1 MSRKRSAVVG
11 AILVAV
17 PLVAGG
23 FVWQSREARDGAM
36 LFDQVLRR
44 VSERFVD
51 TVDTTALYEKAA
63 RGLIAQLND
72 PYTTLYTPKEFAA
85 FTQGTNGR
93 YAGVGMQIED
103 IKGNVTVN
111 RVFPNTPAAGAGIAE
126 GDRIIMIDS
135 ASTRGWIVDSVVA
148 KLKGEP
154 GTRVRVRFQRP
165 GVPEAINAT
174 FTRATIHIP
183 AVPFVTMLDGGVGY
197 IPVQGFNETSSAE
210 TIRGIQR
217 LQREGMKSLIL
228 DLRNNPGGILD
239 EAFVMS
245 NLFLPKGKEILS
257 YRGRADMNQQ
267 FIAQEEPML
276 PNMPMVVLVDDGS
289 ASASEIVAGALQDH
303 DRALIVGTTSFG
315 KGLVQSL
322 FRLDGGY
329 ALKMTTA
336 KWFTPSGRSI
346 QRPRK
351 FLNGRFVEEEA
362 PDSMETDSARKARP
376 AFRSDAGRVIYG
388 GGGISPDITVRPDTL
403 TTVEQKAAKQ
413 IAAKVQ
419 EAYTTLAQYAEE
431 LRPQVK
437 NNANFTVLPAWRQE
451 YFRRIIAAKVPVDSA
466 TFFAAPGYVDRLL
479 SNRIAKAAF
488 GDSTVAKRQFAED
501 PQVQKAVELLH
512 RGTTQRELFS
522 MADTLP
528 VSQTRR
534 VRPAV
539 PPRP

>member
-1 MSRKRSAVVG
+1 MG

-51 TVDTTALYEKAA
+51 TVDATALYEKAA
-63 RGLIAQLND
+63 RGMISQLND
-72 PYTTLYTPKEFAA
+72 PYTVLYSPKEYAA

-103 IKGNVTVN
+103 IKGVITVVK
-111 RVFPNTPAAGAGIAE
+111 VFPNTPAAGAGIAE
-126 GDRIIMIDS
+126 GDRIVMIDS
-135 ASTRGWIVDSVVA
+135 ASTRGWIVDSVSA

-154 GTRVRVRFQRP
+154 RTRVRVRFNRP
-165 GVPEAINAT
+165 GVADPINVT

-183 AVPFVTMLDGGVGY
+183 AVPFVTMLEGGVGY
-197 IPVQGFNETSSAE
+197 IPVQGFNETASSE
-210 TIRGIQR
+210 TING
-217 LQREGMKSLIL
+217 LQQLQQQGMKSLIL
-228 DLRNNPGGILD
+228 DLRGNPGGILD
-239 EAFVMS
+239 EAMVMS

-257 YRGRADMNQQ
+257 YRGRAEMNQE
-267 FIAQEEPML
+267 FVAQDDPML

-303 DRALIVGTTSFG
+303 DRALLVGTTSFG

-351 FLNGRFVEEEA
+351 FVNGRFMEDEA
-362 PDSMETDSARKARP
+362 PDSMETDSARKSRP

-388 GGGISPDITVRPDTL
+388 GGGITPDITVRPDTL
-403 TTVEQKAAKQ
+403 TTIEQKAARQ
-413 IAAKVQ
+413 LAGKVQ
-419 EAYTTLAQYAEE
+419 EAYTTLSQFAEE

-437 NNANFTVLPAWRQE
+437 STNFVVTDRWRSE
-451 YFRRIIAAKVPVDSA
+451 YFRRITAAKVPIDSA
-466 TFFAAPGYVDRLL
+466 TYFAAPGYFDRLIG
-479 SNRIAKAAF
+479 NRVARAVF

-501 PQVQKAVELLH
+501 PQLMKALQLLR
-512 RGTTQRELFS
+512 RGGTQRELL
-522 MADTLP
+522 AIAAAATP
-528 VSQTRR
+528 APTRR
-534 VRPAV
+534 P
-539 PPRP
+539 